1 MRLAVYCP
9 HYEDLGGVRLVAQR
23 LTGEMLRR
31 GHEITVIARWY
42 AALAPGR
49 TRDPATD
56 AALVRLLLPR
66 TPHRGAGLTAHRRFV
81 RRFPRS
87 VWRLVR
93 ELGAIRPDVVA
104 AHCSKFH
111 APYLAAIAAARR
123 VPIVL
128 HLHNGA
134 RTADGP
140 ESPALTRLL
149 LRASRRVIA
158 VSPAVA
164 EYARQALP
172 SAADRVVVVPN
183 GVDPEEFLEV
193 APIARARPFVL
204 GVGRLAEQK
213 GFDLLIDAL
222 PATDLDLV
230 LAGDGPERERL
241 ARRAA
246 ARGVGDRVEFL
257 GAVPRATV
265 AGLLRGAAVVAMPSR
280 FEGHPLVCLE
290 AMLAGAPLVTA
301 AIPGLPPELVDGETG
316 LIVPPE
322 DPRALGAALTALAAS
337 PARARALG
345 RAAAAAA
352 RRFPTWDAVATRV
365 LAEYAAAWR
374 PTAPPA
380 AGLGDGSDA

>member
-23 LTGEMLRR
+23 LTGEMVRR
-31 GHEITVIARWY
+31 GHTVTVVARWY
-42 AALAPGR
+42 PALPDGR
-49 TRDPATD
+49 THDAVTG
-56 AALVRLLLPR
+56 AALVRIALPR
-66 TPHRGAGLTAHRRFV
+66 TPHRGEGLTPHRRFV

-93 ELGAIRPDVVA
+93 EIRATAPDLVA

-111 APYLAAIAAARR
+111 APYLAALRATTRI
-123 VPIVL
+123 PIVL

-158 VSPAVA
+158 VSPPVA
-164 EYARQALP
+164 AYARSALP
-172 SAADRVVVVPN
+172 GAAERVVVVPN

-193 APIARARPFVL
+193 APIARPRPFVL

-213 GFDLLIDAL
+213 GFDVLIDAL
-222 PATDLDLV
+222 PATTLDLV
-230 LAGDGPERERL
+230 LAGDGPERESL
-241 ARRAA
+241 ARRAV
-246 ARGVGDRVEFL
+246 ARGVAERVQFL
-257 GAVPRATV
+257 GVVGRATV

-290 AMLAGAPLVTA
+290 AMLAGAPLVAA
-301 AIPGLPPELVDGETG
+301 AIPGLPSELVHGETG
-316 LIVPPE
+316 LLVPPD
-322 DPRALGAALTALAAS
+322 DPAALGAALADVAS
-337 PARARALG
+337 SPERARALG

-352 RRFPTWDAVATRV
+352 RRFPTWRSVTTRV
-365 LAEYAAAWR
+365 LDEYEAASR
-374 PTAPPA
+374 VSRQTR
-380 AGLGDGSDA
+380 S